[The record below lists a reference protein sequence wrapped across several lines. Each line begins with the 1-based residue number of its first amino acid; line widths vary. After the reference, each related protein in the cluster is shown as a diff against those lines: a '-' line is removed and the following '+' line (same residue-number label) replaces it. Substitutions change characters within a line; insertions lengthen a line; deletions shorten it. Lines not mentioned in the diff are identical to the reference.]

1 MICNF
6 VAVPPVLGRNSKHTG
21 CRASTKFMAQSAR
34 QWMRKDAWFSETP
47 RLVVISI
54 REFVSER
61 KRTVVRIIKY

>member
-1 MICNF
+1 
-6 VAVPPVLGRNSKHTG
+6 
-21 CRASTKFMAQSAR
+21 MAQSAR